1 MPSHQRSQAPA
12 AAPLPTANK
21 PRTFTSE
28 RNIVFHVVELASGLL
43 RGRLGL
49 RRLALGALALGGLGL
64 GALARGLARLAGAGA
79 RPQHL
84 HDVAADLGAVAVL
97 TLLVLP
103 LARAQASLDGTLRA
117 LLQVLAR
124 RRRPAP
130 EKGDAVSL
138 GP

>member
-28 RNIVFHVVELASGLL
+28 RNIVFHVVELAGRLL

-49 RRLALGALALGGLGL
+49 GGLTLGGLALGGLGLGGLTLGGLALGGLGL
-64 GALARGLARLAGAGA
+64 GALPRRLARLARLAGTGA

-84 HDVAADLGAVAVL
+84 
-97 TLLVLP
+97 
-103 LARAQASLDGTLRA
+103 
-117 LLQVLAR
+117 
-124 RRRPAP
+124 
-130 EKGDAVSL
+130 
-138 GP
+138 